1 VECETASV
9 GIAQRVGHAITELKA
24 LQEPLLA
31 GEVDPETLTDFRD
44 ALNRMRNTAWAAQ
57 QSAAAPE
64 LEKTPAT
71 IASFLALER
80 IRAAYQLCRVIRD
93 DVQREDLTLKKGNL
107 LELYSV
113 AQELVDELK
122 NCLAPI

>member
-57 QSAAAPE
+57 QSAAEPK
-64 LEKTPAT
+64 LKKTPAT

>member
-1 VECETASV
+1 MECETASV